1 MTKRRHQSLEE
12 DDGFGDEEFDDEIE
26 DDEEINDSDLN
37 DEDEDDDNE
46 INDEVN
52 ENEDEDKESPAKKKR
67 MKELKPPTAEEL
79 NNLRETQALF
89 HSSLFRLQVKINLFS
104 KFSIYFYFQLNELL
118 TEVKLKDKCHS
129 HIANWFKKFDSY
141 VRSLKGGFIK
151 KISDH
156 SWVKIKV
163 PLIQKPHEIKG
174 NFEFQPP
181 KSIKIIGNYALKT
194 AIRRETIVDIAIEMP
209 AQLWHEQDYLNHK
222 YHYKRALYLVFIA
235 QSLQKQEFI
244 SELSFTYSNG
254 NHMKPILII
263 TPTGK
268 VGKYCSFAINLHPPL
283 IDPKNDDV
291 NLSKKSFFRLSRY
304 SPDIINIRS
313 AESKYHKDEMNT
325 SFYNSSIIHDITLMS
340 NFEFVSKTFNE
351 ATNIQDAI
359 ILLDVWLKQRNL
371 KMQFDNLM
379 PLYVCYLIKN
389 HKFSRHSSCYQIFRN
404 TLLAICKSKKFI
416 YSFN

>member
-1 MTKRRHQSLEE
+1 MTKRGYQLSEQ
-12 DDGFGDEEFDDEIE
+12 DDKFGHEEFDDEIE
-26 DDEEINDSDLN
+26 DEEIDDSDLN
-37 DEDEDDDNE
+37 DEDDDDV
-46 INDEVN
+46 NDKVN
-52 ENEDEDKESPAKKKR
+52 EDKDEGNGSSVKKKR
-67 MKELKPPTAEEL
+67 KKELEAPTAEEL
-79 NNLRETQALF
+79 NNLRETEALF
-89 HSSLFRLQVKINLFS
+89 HSSLFRLQVKIHLFF

-118 TEVKLKDKCHS
+118 TEVRLKDKCHS

-141 VRSLKGGFIK
+141 VCSLKGGFIK
-151 KISDH
+151 EISDD

-254 NHMKPILII
+254 NHIKPILII

-268 VGKYCSFAINLHPPL
+268 VGKYCSFAIHLHPPL

-313 AESKYHKDEMNT
+313 AQSKYHKDEMNT
-325 SFYNSSIIHDITLMS
+325 SFYNSSIIHDLTLKS
-340 NFEFVSKTFNE
+340 NFEFASKTINE

-371 KMQFDNLM
+371 KMQFGNLM
-379 PLYVCYLIKN
+379 SLYVCYLIKN

-404 TLLAICKSKKFI
+404 TLLAICKSKKSI